1 MNEYE
6 KLVQAEKC
14 CHTIEVREKATGKE
28 GVANTCKHGVQVFY
42 GAHDGSDD
50 KTVSPEVFS
59 RDFKIT
65 AEIASR
71 GANMK
76 PEDYTI
82 EYCPFCDQEVVIRS
96 HGITACPSCGKPLAP
111 CSVCSLAFT
120 GCYADCNPDENTE
133 TGCPYGCTGGAEDEF
148 KPITNPPMTAEE
160 IAFAEAN
167 C

>member
-6 KLVQAEKC
+6 KLVLAEKR

-28 GVANTCKHGVQVFY
+28 GVANTCEHGVQVFY
-42 GAHDGSDD
+42 GALDGSDD
-50 KTVSPEVFS
+50 KTVSPELFS
-59 RDFKIT
+59 RDFEIT
-65 AEIASR
+65 AEIPSR
-71 GANMK
+71 EANMK

-82 EYCPFCDQEVVIRS
+82 EYCPYCEQEVAIRS

-111 CSVCSLAFT
+111 CSDCCLAFK
-120 GCYADCNPDENTE
+120 GCYSD
-133 TGCPYGCTGGAEDEF
+133 CPYGCTGGPEDEF
-148 KPITNPPMTAEE
+148 KPITNPPMTEEE